1 MHGTLP
7 ISEEQA
13 LATLRERAPARLNIN
28 IAALSRDWGWSRDKV
43 RRRLERWRR
52 TGELPRVT
60 QRRAKAPKQEL
71 GAPAIDAA
79 VLETPPLLTASID
92 SPPLGSILDEAP
104 PEISPAKRSLVP
116 VAEPAAAPGRGRRFG
131 AAMLAFVGVAL
142 AGIGMAET
150 TAYAMSVG
158 GFLFAAL
165 AVCADALVL
174 LMPAAVAA
182 LWQRRS
188 PAAIVAAALWLIGGA
203 VTIANLSGYVGG
215 SDDHFRAGRETQSVE
230 RTLALEQLARLRH
243 ERDAIAEIRPA
254 AALRLALRDARRA
267 NRPALRLALAM
278 ATRRDAIES
287 ELSSLGASLPAVPA
301 VATADPSASI
311 LSELTGL
318 AVTELTVR
326 RLRLALLLALP
337 LCGGFVL
344 SIALCLLLHKP
355 MARRRRDATPAA
367 A

>member
-7 ISEEQA
+7 ITEEQA
-13 LATLRERAPARLNIN
+13 LATLRERAPARLNI
-28 IAALSRDWGWSRDKV
+28 AALSRDWGWPRDKV

-60 QRRAKAPKQEL
+60 RPRAKAPKQQL
-71 GAPAIDAA
+71 AAPAID
-79 VLETPPLLTASID
+79 PPLLTASID
-92 SPPLGSILDEAP
+92 SPPLGTISEAAPEAISAAKPALVPDLQAAP
-104 PEISPAKRSLVP
+104 PPADASS
-116 VAEPAAAPGRGRRFG
+116 RGRRFG
-131 AAMLAFVGVAL
+131 VAMLALVGVAL

-150 TAYAMSVG
+150 TAYALSVG

-182 LWQRRS
+182 LWRRRS
-188 PAAIVAAALWLIGGA
+188 PAAILAAALWLAGGA
-203 VTIANLSGYVGG
+203 VTLANLSGYVGG
-215 SDDHFRAGRETQSVE
+215 SDDHFRTGRETQSVE
-230 RTLALEQLARLRH
+230 RTLAFEQLARLRH
-243 ERDAIAEIRPA
+243 ERDSIAEIRPA
-254 AALRLALRDARRA
+254 ATLRLAIRDARRA

-301 VATADPSASI
+301 VAMADPSAGI
-311 LSELTGL
+311 LSELTGM
-318 AVTELTVR
+318 AVTEPAVR
-326 RLRLALLLALP
+326 RLRLALLLLLP

-344 SIALCLLLHKP
+344 SVALSLLVLKP
-355 MARRRRDATPAA
+355 MARRGRDAQPAVA
-367 A
+367 